1 MTLPPES
8 YVDSMPCDLELL
20 VELGRVTWAAARLH
34 AGVRDAIN
42 ELDGRPSD
50 EPFGWTLGNAV
61 GRLEQRVQRI
71 GLPEVTDWVKR
82 IGRPAVK
89 RRNAVVHAVTYTA
102 SDSTQAIGTA
112 DHSPP
117 GRFLNQELRQV
128 SLSLIHASM
137 TLPRIRDLQ
146 RPSSHAD

>member
-1 MTLPPES
+1 MTMPPES
-8 YVDSMPCDLELL
+8 YVDSMPCDPELL

-34 AGVRDAIN
+34 AGVRDAMNGI
-42 ELDGRPSD
+42 DGESSD
-50 EPFGWTLGNAV
+50 EPFGWTLGDAV
-61 GRLEQRVQRI
+61 GRLEQRAQRL
-71 GLPEVTDWVKR
+71 GLADVTDWVTN

-102 SDSTQAIGTA
+102 RDSKQAIGTA

-117 GRFLNQELRQV
+117 GRFLNGELRQV

-137 TLPRIRDLQ
+137 TLPRPEGQPRTS
-146 RPSSHAD
+146 PAG

>member
-1 MTLPPES
+1 MPLLPKS
-8 YVDSMPCDLELL
+8 YVDSMPCDPGLL

-42 ELDGRPSD
+42 ALDAESSD
-50 EPFGWTLGNAV
+50 EPFGWTLGEAV
-61 GRLEQRVQRI
+61 RQLDKRAQER
-71 GLPEVTDWVKR
+71 GLIEVTEWVST

-102 SDSTQAIGTA
+102 KDGRQAIGTA

-117 GRFLNQELRQV
+117 GRFMNAGLRQV
-128 SLSLIHASM
+128 SGSLIHASK
-137 TLPRIRDLQ
+137 TLPRLDSQQVSRQ
-146 RPSSHAD
+146 AH